1 MGASQMKSRRADA
14 VLFGF
19 DFQRNAAIVLML
31 ENIKNFQALRLEGN
45 DEDIEL
51 TMQNGQRVL
60 AQAKAVV
67 NSSSDFSHVR
77 VNLKKALLSL
87 SDGAQD
93 ANVDRLIFITNSPN
107 PFNDN
112 ESRGVFWAPTRR
124 KFSTLPPSAQDIV
137 RNYLS
142 EITHPLDLDK
152 FYVQFFQ
159 FETDDEVERYK
170 VVQEKINDFI
180 GELNANTS
188 PGLGKKLLQ
197 IWHENIFVNGSKKD
211 VAIQLK
217 KKDIVWPIMV
227 LETDISRCDDS
238 FIDRFDAGVY
248 DEVVR
253 LYGETIDSCCE
264 RIDFFTRVLFDYNQF
279 QSSKK
284 PREKCLDFVDHFWDK
299 YQSEFAVAGIDGEI
313 FEALTKIILYNIVRR
328 RIIIDNIK
336 RGVNL

>member
-1 MGASQMKSRRADA
+1 MKSRRADA

-31 ENIKNFQALRLEGN
+31 ENIKDFQSLRLEGD

-51 TMQNGQRVL
+51 TMQDGRRIL

-77 VNLKKALLSL
+77 ANLKKALNSL

-93 ANVDRLIFITNSPN
+93 ANVERLIFITNSPN
-107 PFNDN
+107 PFNDDA
-112 ESRGVFWAPTRR
+112 SRGIFWAPTHRQ
-124 KFSTLPPSAQDIV
+124 FSTLPPSAQNIV
-137 RNYLS
+137 EGCLS
-142 EITHPLDLDK
+142 EIAHPLDLDK
-152 FYVQFFQ
+152 FYIQFFQ
-159 FETDDEVERYK
+159 FETDDEAERYK

-180 GELNANTS
+180 GELNTNTS

-227 LETDISRCDDS
+227 LETDITHCDDS
-238 FIDRFDAGVY
+238 IIEQFDTGIY

-279 QSSKK
+279 QSNKK
-284 PREKCLDFVDHFWDK
+284 PREKCLDFVDHFWRN
-299 YQSEFAVAGIDGEI
+299 YQSEFDVQGIDGEI
-313 FEALTKIILYNIVRR
+313 LEALTKIILYNIVHR
-328 RIIIDNIK
+328 RIVIDNIK